1 MSRTDIY
8 VGEIAFFVLTE
19 NHLTLVMAQCSQFH
33 VTRFI
38 TLLFLAHLT
47 YLTCALDVVIPLLAN
62 SNAPKISPS
71 HVSLSIELDRWTDW
85 AGNVSRNEFFFN
97 TLDNLNQITGKP
109 PSVRIGG
116 NSMDATVWHPDVEVY
131 VSRG

>member
-1 MSRTDIY
+1 
-8 VGEIAFFVLTE
+8 
-19 NHLTLVMAQCSQFH
+19 MA
-33 VTRFI
+33 
-38 TLLFLAHLT
+38 
-47 YLTCALDVVIPLLAN
+47 CALDVSIPLHAN

-97 TLDNLNQITGKP
+97 ALDNLNKITGKP

-116 NSMDATVWHPDVEVY
+116 NSMDATTWHAGVQVCT
-131 VSRG
+131 SRS